1 MCGCRGVLFNIHTCK
16 YCRFQK
22 KFYINYFVFLYM
34 TSLELRSEIN
44 KKIDNLPENKL
55 PEVLNFL
62 NTILQLSDDKEKLM
76 QFIDKVFKEDDG
88 LLRRLAQ

>member
-1 MCGCRGVLFNIHTCK
+1 
-16 YCRFQK
+16 
-22 KFYINYFVFLYM
+22 M